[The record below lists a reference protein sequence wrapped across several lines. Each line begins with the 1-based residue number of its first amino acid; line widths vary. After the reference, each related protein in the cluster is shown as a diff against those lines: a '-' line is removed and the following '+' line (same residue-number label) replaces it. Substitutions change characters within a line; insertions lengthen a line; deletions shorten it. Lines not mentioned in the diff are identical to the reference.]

1 MGLRKSRSEPIKR
14 GKRKG
19 SLEETI
25 SFALHKDDSETYRV
39 YYRDKDSIKVAAL
52 KEFILSEY
60 FSQIPLTRI
69 VQIKRSENEVIWNKG
84 QKEVTVK
91 GRRSV

>member
-25 SFALHKDDSETYRV
+25 SFALHKDDPETYTV
-39 YYRDKDSIKVAAL
+39 YYRDKDSIKVATL

-69 VQIKRSENEVIWNKG
+69 IQIKRGKNEVVWNKG
-84 QKEVTVK
+84 QKEITVNA
-91 GRRSV
+91 RH